1 MAECSFCSREYSGM
15 NGGFTV
21 FERDGTARHFCSR
34 KCRRNQE
41 MKRDARKFKWAKKQ
55 GAVAKAARTPKAAK

>member
-1 MAECSFCSREYSGM
+1 M